1 VRKALSAVLRTVE
14 SFGVGHLID
23 ILTGQATDKVRAR
36 GHDRLPTFA
45 VGADLPKSVWAGVF
59 RQMMGRDL
67 IRPDPERQGGLR
79 MTEAARPILR
89 GEATITLR
97 RDGLAAPAR
106 PEARALVAEDDAPLL
121 AALKAR
127 RRAIADAQGLP
138 AYIIFTDRTLIEM
151 AERRPRTLDEMAQIT
166 GVGAKKL
173 ESFGAAFLEVV
184 TGALPPALHPARM
197 RLAGSAE
204 GALFDR
210 LEALAMALRNG
221 VDGYEKPLSLAPATL
236 RRIVEARPRD
246 AAALGRVPGM
256 DAARI
261 ERFGAAILD
270 CLATE
275 DGG

>member
-1 VRKALSAVLRTVE
+1 
-14 SFGVGHLID
+14 
-23 ILTGQATDKVRAR
+23 
-36 GHDRLPTFA
+36 
-45 VGADLPKSVWAGVF
+45 
-59 RQMMGRDL
+59 
-67 IRPDPERQGGLR
+67 